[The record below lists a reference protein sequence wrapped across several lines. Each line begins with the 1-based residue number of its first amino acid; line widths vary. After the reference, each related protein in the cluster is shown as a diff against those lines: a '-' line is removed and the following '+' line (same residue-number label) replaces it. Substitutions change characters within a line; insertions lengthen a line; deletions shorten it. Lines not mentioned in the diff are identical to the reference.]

1 MRKLL
6 FLLSLGF
13 LFSLHFAFG
22 QEMAMKK
29 FSIKVQTPENNS
41 KVFLIYRSFEG
52 NELMV
57 DSTLIKNNSFVF
69 EGKTSGFCYGGLY
82 IAKSLNEA
90 KPFQAKHYGF
100 FNFGYGETKLDW
112 RNPKIIQVTG
122 GDEMAKYQIASS
134 ALLDKR
140 LAIFNSP
147 AYRAQQHQA
156 DSLRAIAD
164 SLRANLDQQYGTK
177 YEIIDDAHAEYIR
190 KNPNTALSLHFMEA
204 MIFQRQAPRWKVI
217 APLFNMLSDSL
228 KNTFR
233 GKVIAGSMVNE
244 SLAPGAKYI
253 DFGQP
258 DKDGKIIKV
267 SDFKGKYVLIDF
279 WASWCGPCRAENPNL
294 VKAYQAYKGKGF
306 EIIGISLDDNRQKWL
321 DAVAADGL
329 TWPQVSDLNGIK
341 NEAAMSYGVTRIPE
355 NYLISPEG
363 IIIDKN
369 LRGARLEQ
377 ALQKYLKK

>member
-1 MRKLL
+1 
-6 FLLSLGF
+6 
-13 LFSLHFAFG
+13 
-22 QEMAMKK
+22 
-29 FSIKVQTPENNS
+29 
-41 KVFLIYRSFEG
+41 
-52 NELMV
+52 
-57 DSTLIKNNSFVF
+57 
-69 EGKTSGFCYGGLY
+69 
-82 IAKSLNEA
+82 
-90 KPFQAKHYGF
+90 
-100 FNFGYGETKLDW
+100 
-112 RNPKIIQVTG
+112 
-122 GDEMAKYQIASS
+122 MAKYQIASS

-147 AYRAQQHQA
+147 AYRAQQQQA

-164 SLRANLDQQYGTK
+164 SLRADLDQQYGTK

-190 KNPNTALSLHFMEA
+190 KNPNTALSLHFIEA

-217 APLFNMLSDSL
+217 TPLFNMLSDSL

-279 WASWCGPCRAENPNL
+279 WASWCVPCRAENPNL

-377 ALQKYLKK
+377 ALQSI